1 MIDVQI
7 FVCIASDHADGST
20 YNVRMSGQVGQKICY
35 FRCSDVVN
43 PLLDPP
49 TLSYKKLLIS

>member
-43 PLLDPP
+43 LLLDPP
-49 TLSYKKLLIS
+49 TLS